1 MKEKRKI
8 FLKKRNYFGPIIPE
22 MNLTSTTSSEKGVD
36 ASLTKSPT
44 LESKELNQTTSIC
57 SYEEHSKKIGYLLD
71 NPLLSGKN
79 KFNSTNR
86 YHL

>member
-1 MKEKRKI
+1 
-8 FLKKRNYFGPIIPE
+8 
-22 MNLTSTTSSEKGVD
+22 MNLTTSKEGVD

-44 LESKELNQTTSIC
+44 LEPKEINQTTSIC

-79 KFNSTNR
+79 KNPIQLR
-86 YHL
+86 HHL